1 MFRKIHRWMGLL
13 LMLPL
18 VLQGLTGTLLI
29 VIPLL
34 LPQRPHVT
42 ATGAQAGAEAII
54 AASRPCAPSGMIPL
68 RFNPARWSGDSAMVT
83 YGPAGERHPTFE
95 VFVNPNHPAVIN
107 TYVVPSYI
115 RFMHNL
121 HADLFLLPYGQTA
134 TGIMGIILSAM
145 ALTGLVIWWPHPA
158 LWKTGKWR
166 KTVMISPRA
175 RGLRLWREMHVSSGF
190 WFSLLLLF
198 LSLSGSVLAFPF
210 ARPLFGINRP
220 APHEHSH
227 HDHMPP
233 APVMGEQGLDGTL
246 AMLKSQMPE
255 ATLLSVQLGER
266 PAQQSLEIILPAYGA
281 NHPATVQY
289 NAHEG
294 RMHISR
300 DPGQQRWG
308 EWSFQ
313 WLHML
318 HEARLATPA
327 PVAVIWKTTVAMG
340 GLALA
345 VLAFSGLGMWIIR
358 RRNAARRE
366 NGS

>member
-13 LMLPL
+13 LMLPM
-18 VLQGLTGTLLI
+18 VLQGLSGTLLI

-42 ATGAQAGAEAII
+42 ATGMQAGAEAII
-54 AASRPCAPSGMIPL
+54 AASRPHALPGMIPL
-68 RFNPARWSGDSAMVT
+68 RFNPARWTGDSAMVT
-83 YGPAGERHPTFE
+83 YGPVGERHPTFE
-95 VFVNPNHPAVIN
+95 VFVNPYNPSVIS
-107 TYVVPSYI
+107 TYTVPSYI

-134 TGIMGIILSAM
+134 TGIMGIMLSAM

-166 KTVMISPRA
+166 KTIMIAPRA
-175 RGLRLWREMHVSSGF
+175 RGLRLWREVHVSSGF
-190 WFSLLLLF
+190 WFSFLLLF
-198 LSLSGSVLAFPF
+198 LALSGSILAFPF
-210 ARPLFGINRP
+210 SRPLFGISRP

-233 APVMGEQGLDGTL
+233 TPSMGEQGLDRAL

-255 ATLLSVQLGER
+255 AALLSVQLGDR
-266 PAQQSLEIILPAYGA
+266 PTQQSLEVILPAYGA
-281 NHPATVQY
+281 NHPATIQY
-289 NAHEG
+289 DAHAG
-294 RMHISR
+294 RMHISH
-300 DPGQQRWG
+300 DPGQQRQG
-308 EWSFQ
+308 EWIFQ

-318 HEARLATPA
+318 HEAKLAAPA
-327 PVAVIWKTTVAMG
+327 PMAVIWKTAVGAS
-340 GLALA
+340 GLALV
-345 VLAFSGLGMWIIR
+345 VLTCSGMVMWAIR

-366 NGS
+366 SGS